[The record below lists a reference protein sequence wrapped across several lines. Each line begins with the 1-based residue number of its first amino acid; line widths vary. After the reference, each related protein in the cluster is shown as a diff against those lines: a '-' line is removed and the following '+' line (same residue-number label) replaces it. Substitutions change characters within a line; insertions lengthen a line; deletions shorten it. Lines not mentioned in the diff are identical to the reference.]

1 MKKPNE
7 IDLIIKNDI
16 IKFDVD
22 LFIDKLCKSND
33 FKQFITDNSWT
44 KADQELFLEVLR
56 EEFKKSNVVL
66 ECAVLDIGNIRA
78 VLHQVQNHQY
88 KTDDK
93 ITLLDDKIEA
103 ISKNNKLN
111 LNILELFVFILILI
125 QIFNYFLC

>member
-1 MKKPNE
+1 MKNINE

-44 KADQELFLEVLR
+44 KADQELFLNVLR

-66 ECAVLDIGNIRA
+66 DCAILDIANIKA
-78 VLHQVQNHQY
+78 ILYNIQNHQY

-111 LNILELFVFILILI
+111 FNVLEIFVFIIILI
-125 QIFNYFLC
+125 QIINYFIC

>member
-1 MKKPNE
+1 MKINE